1 MGSFQ
6 VFRAGAEA
14 LAESQLGIKA
24 AATLSEAAT
33 TASRFL
39 SEAYPSA
46 KGMIAKASDMFR
58 SPQTASSLSLEG
70 AGEMTA
76 AERAAT
82 PGGKAYQKAFEA
94 YERERAIG
102 FNGTRDLI
110 NQTRTPANGFDALS
124 RQVEKLQ
131 GIGLSSGGSEL
142 PRSLEGIRK
151 SFQPVAAN
159 LELGSARSANLHSFV
174 PGESGLATRI
184 QPSTLRYPPI
194 ESQVVGTTTARAEKV
209 TAAART
215 EQTTVAAQEAESG
228 TGTTEAVAKVR
239 SRRRGSKVNTETPAN
254 GEAPAG
260 NEAVEATTSGRRTS
274 SRRTSKVSETAE
286 ENAGDKKLNNHMKKP
301 TADVPSEQGMPGA
314 RSQSSLRQEKNG
326 YDEVAQNRAR
336 ARDQIEQAFQP
347 SRPKAEARVEPVKAE
362 APKPEP
368 AKAEAPKPEPAK
380 AEAPAKTEPVKAE
393 APKPEPAKVEAPV
406 KPEPAKAEAPVK
418 PEPAK
423 AEAPKPEPA
432 KAEAP
437 ATVDETATVAEVVE
451 GEATGP
457 AGQNLNRAARRKLDR
472 AARHDRR
479 RGPSPQEQEARDYQR
494 A

>member
-14 LAESQLGIKA
+14 LAESPLGIKA
-24 AATLSEAAT
+24 AATLGEAAT
-33 TASRFL
+33 TATKFL

-46 KGMIAKASDMFR
+46 KGMIAKASDLFR

-82 PGGKAYQKAFEA
+82 PGGKTYAEMLAA
-94 YERERAIG
+94 YEREKAIG
-102 FNGTRDLI
+102 FTGTRALV
-110 NQTRTPANGFDALS
+110 NETRTPANGFDALS

-159 LELGSARSANLHSFV
+159 LELGSARSANLHNFV
-174 PGESGLATRI
+174 PGESSLATKI

-194 ESQVVGTTTARAEKV
+194 ESQVVGTTTARAEGA
-209 TAAART
+209 TAVARAEGAKAASRT
-215 EQTTVAAQEAESG
+215 EKATATVQEAESEIAA
-228 TGTTEAVAKVR
+228 TETTAKG
-239 SRRRGSKVNTETPAN
+239 SPRRRSSKVLKNATREETASHEA
-254 GEAPAG
+254 GEAS
-260 NEAVEATTSGRRTS
+260 TSGRRAS
-274 SRRTSKVSETAE
+274 SRRASKNAE
-286 ENAGDKKLNNHMKKP
+286 IDEAGDKKLNNDMKKP

-326 YDEVAQNRAR
+326 YDEAAQDRAR
-336 ARDQIEQAFQP
+336 ARDQFEQAFQP
-347 SRPKAEARVEPVKAE
+347 SRPKAEARVELKAE
-362 APKPEP
+362 APVKPEL
-368 AKAEAPKPEPAK
+368 AKA
-380 AEAPAKTEPVKAE
+380 
-393 APKPEPAKVEAPV
+393 EAPV

-423 AEAPKPEPA
+423 AEAPVKPEPAKAEAPVKPEPAKAEAPVKPEPA

-457 AGQNLNRAARRKLDR
+457 AGQNLNRAARRKLER

-479 RGPSPQEQEARDYQR
+479 RGPSPQELEARDYQR